1 MFGLDY
7 LAGAKYG
14 DIILKEHP
22 KGWAAGFFDTTFG
35 DAYPVVS
42 KLAQS
47 KRCPLIRIHLLWD
60 DNHTFGEKQIEAAFK
75 SARRYQELA
84 TRVPIAIE
92 LSLFCE
98 HNLKDPDVFLDR
110 LQMIAP
116 NCRIINT
123 PLFGAKSK
131 KYKNEIHNDD
141 PPPTGPYNFSF
152 DGLNC
157 VDTDIEMFKLKHSRS
172 DVFFFWHPRFNLKWS
187 MKDATPRP
195 KRRAKPSKE
204 FVKSII
210 YLSNS
215 KGRTNPPPKMV
226 KSHAEKHGPT
236 DQKGDKLL
244 LILNVKADKIELVT
258 PGGKPVATLP
268 FYGNFEGGG
277 YRYYANSF
285 GYQIAEKAQKLGG
298 SPFVRVFANGKRI
311 GLINPAFRDR
321 EYRNKE

>member
-22 KGWAAGFFDTTFG
+22 VGWAAGFFDTTFG
-35 DAYPVVS
+35 DVYPVVS

-47 KRCPLIRIHLLWD
+47 KRCPLIRIHLLWSD
-60 DNHTFGEKQIEAAFK
+60 DHTFSEKQITAAFK

-98 HNLKDPDVFLDR
+98 HNLKDPDAFLDK

-116 NCRIINT
+116 NCRLVNT

-141 PPPTGPYNFSF
+141 PPASGPYNYSF

-157 VDTDIEMFKLKHSRS
+157 VDADIELFKAKHSRS
-172 DVFFFWHPRFNLKWS
+172 EVFFFWHPRFNLKWS
-187 MKDATPRP
+187 MKDKTERP
-195 KRRAKPSKE
+195 KRRAFPTKE
-204 FVKSII
+204 MIRSVI
-210 YLSNS
+210 YLHNS
-215 KGRTNPPPKMV
+215 KGRTNPPAKMV
-226 KSHAEKHGPT
+226 KSHAEKDSEK

-244 LILNVKADKIELVT
+244 LILDIEAPKVELVT

-268 FYGNFEGGG
+268 YYDKFSEGGH
-277 YRYYANSF
+277 RYYAKDF
-285 GYQIAEKAQKLGG
+285 GYQIAEKAQRLGG
-298 SPFVRVFANGKRI
+298 SPFVRVIVNGKRI

-321 EYRNKE
+321 VYRNKE